1 MLTRAPPAQ
10 LPTAIPTRSP
20 MLKLGEAVSKAT
32 GGDSGSLLSVVGA
45 NASLEVGPD
54 EEAPDVRTLVELVE
68 LVEASLVLD
77 EDVIEIGS
85 LVEFM
90 ESTLLPETSIV
101 NPRLS
106 LQHAFESSTPLRRY
120 PQQ

>member
-1 MLTRAPPAQ
+1 
-10 LPTAIPTRSP
+10 